1 MKNALPLLL
10 ALTLSSCSWV
20 GMTRVPDN
28 WEAASDFE
36 PSCTSAPWL
45 PLADILVPVG
55 LIGIGGT
62 GGRLAPP
69 PLTSL
74 GIVMLPIGVAS
85 ALTGLVW
92 AHTCRNAK
100 EEHAAIG
107 SLNRLVPGQRLPQ
120 AGMAR
125 NAWLEARPREQVPH

>member
-1 MKNALPLLL
+1 
-10 ALTLSSCSWV
+10 
-20 GMTRVPDN
+20 MTRVPDN
-28 WEAASDFE
+28 WDAATDFE

-55 LIGIGGT
+55 LIGLGGT

-74 GIVMLPIGVAS
+74 GIVMLPFGVAS

-92 AHTCRNAK
+92 GHTCRNAK
-100 EEHAAIG
+100 EEHAAG
-107 SLNRLVPGQRLPQ
+107 LYS
-120 AGMAR
+120 
-125 NAWLEARPREQVPH
+125 RP